1 MEKLQNLT
9 NNDLTRALAAALIVH
24 ILFFSL
30 ATLHMPAIKTAGRT
44 EVAFLGAILDSFAV
58 EKISSERTMAPDVSR
73 ILKKTDP
80 RAGRTITSPSKP
92 NFAQQVNLHSKNFFK
107 STPDTG
113 SPAKKLPA
121 APAQENRAAQEEPQP
136 YERLRLYQ

>member
-9 NNDLTRALAAALIVH
+9 DNTFTRALVAALIAH

-30 ATLHMPAIKTAGRT
+30 ATLHMPPITTASRT
-44 EVAFLGAILDSFAV
+44 EVAFLGAILDSFEI
-58 EKISSERTMAPDVSR
+58 EKISSEKTLAPDVSR
-73 ILKKTDP
+73 ILKKTDQ

-92 NFAQQVNLHSKNFFK
+92 NFTQQVNVHPKNFFK
-107 STPDTG
+107 SAPETG

-121 APAQENRAAQEEPQP
+121 APEQENHATQGEPQP